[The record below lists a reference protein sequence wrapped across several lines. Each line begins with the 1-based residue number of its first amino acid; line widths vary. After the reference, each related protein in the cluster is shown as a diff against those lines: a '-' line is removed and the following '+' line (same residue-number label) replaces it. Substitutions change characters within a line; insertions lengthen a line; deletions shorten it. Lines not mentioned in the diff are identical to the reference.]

1 MQMIP
6 KIHHIHKG
14 ISFLGIKFGAFLR
27 TEAAGGIVL
36 MLASLLA
43 FIIANSPLSYY
54 YNYFFSEVDFRIGF
68 SDLGDYDFIL
78 RKPLIL
84 WINDG
89 LMAIFFFLVSLE
101 IKRAVFE
108 GALSSFQKVS
118 LPALAAFGGIA
129 APALIYAFFNMGSPE
144 TQHGWAIPAA
154 TDIAFALGVLALLG
168 SRAPLQLKVLLTAIA
183 VIDDLAAII
192 IIALFYSGHI
202 YMEAIVGGAVIFGL
216 LFALN
221 RFNVTKIGPYIVLAI
236 ILWLAVLKSGVH
248 ATLAGVIVAFFIP
261 LHDKENPEITPCHS
275 IEKSLHPWVAFLI
288 LPLFGFANAGVS
300 LEGLGL
306 EVLTNP
312 VTLGIALGLLIGKQL
327 GVFSF
332 IWLAVKLG
340 ISKMPDSLNWR
351 HIYAL
356 SLLCGIGFTMS
367 LFIGGLALNGREM
380 QASVRLGVLI
390 GSIGSAT
397 LAYIVLRIGKNPSQE
412 SLQEKPHQPNL
423 AREITNN
430 D

>member
-1 MQMIP
+1 M
-6 KIHHIHKG
+6 
-14 ISFLGIKFGAFLR
+14 
-27 TEAAGGIVL
+27 
-36 MLASLLA
+36 
-43 FIIANSPLSYY
+43 
-54 YNYFFSEVDFRIGF
+54 
-68 SDLGDYDFIL
+68 
-78 RKPLIL
+78 
-84 WINDG
+84 
-89 LMAIFFFLVSLE
+89 
-101 IKRAVFE
+101 
-108 GALSSFQKVS
+108 
-118 LPALAAFGGIA
+118 
-129 APALIYAFFNMGSPE
+129 
-144 TQHGWAIPAA
+144 
-154 TDIAFALGVLALLG
+154 
-168 SRAPLQLKVLLTAIA
+168 
-183 VIDDLAAII
+183 
-192 IIALFYSGHI
+192 
-202 YMEAIVGGAVIFGL
+202 
-216 LFALN
+216 
-221 RFNVTKIGPYIVLAI
+221 LAI